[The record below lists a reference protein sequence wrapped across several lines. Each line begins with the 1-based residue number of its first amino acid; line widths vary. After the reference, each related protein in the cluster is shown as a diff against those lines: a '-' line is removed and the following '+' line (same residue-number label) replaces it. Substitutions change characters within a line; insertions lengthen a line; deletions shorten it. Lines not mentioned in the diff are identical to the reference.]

1 MKPEIIR
8 DYLQRAEMT
17 EAQSTALSHI
27 LGEMATRGDV
37 LRLEDRMRSF
47 EERMDQKFNA
57 FEVRT
62 DDRFGAFEER
72 MDERFRAYEER
83 MDRKLSD
90 MQSEMTWKIVAL
102 VSLIVT
108 IGTALNILVG

>member
-27 LGEMATRGDV
+27 LGEMATRSDV
-37 LRLEDRMRSF
+37 LRLEDRMRSL
-47 EERMDQKFNA
+47 
-57 FEVRT
+57 
-62 DDRFGAFEER
+62 EER

-90 MQSEMTWKIVAL
+90 MQSDMTWKIVAL